1 MCLPVRSKKMADF
14 GQVLPPLRRLD
25 FCPQKWCALALM
37 TSDESRPN
45 RRALLAGIAAAAI
58 VPALPTR
65 PVWASQARLL
75 TARAGTLSLRP
86 NGPATP
92 VWSFAG
98 PDLRLKRGQSHEI
111 VFDNGLPSPAVLTWH
126 GLDAAAAVE
135 PLLGRP
141 PVASGTRETSIISTP
156 HAGTLMAD
164 LRLLED
170 GLKQPARPL
179 PVIVEESEPI
189 AVDRDERFL
198 VEDWRLAPDATAMMP
213 GAAGGDVAPVYTV
226 NGKVA
231 PDFTFRANE
240 RLRLRL
246 INGCQRAV
254 IAVKIEGVE
263 VTVMA
268 LDGQPAEP
276 FVARNGAV
284 VLAPGGRADV
294 FVDGSGAP
302 GSASPILLHD
312 GKEAR
317 PIARLATSTE
327 PPVRPSRLP
336 APAPLPSNGLPVELG
351 LKNALRFD
359 VALGTSDSGWTRP
372 QTFSASTAPAF
383 RAKAGRTV
391 VLALKNTG
399 PVTTVFN
406 LHGHHFRLLDR
417 LDDGW
422 KPYWLDTLAVE
433 PGQTHR
439 IAFAATYPGR
449 YLIESVATE
458 WTAPRLLRWYAV
470 E

>member
-1 MCLPVRSKKMADF
+1 
-14 GQVLPPLRRLD
+14 
-25 FCPQKWCALALM
+25 M

-58 VPALPTR
+58 APSLPVGPAR
-65 PVWASQARLL
+65 ARQARML
-75 TARAGTLSLRP
+75 TAGAGTLPLRP

-98 PDLRLKRGQSHEI
+98 PDLRLRRGQSEEI
-111 VFDNGLPSPAVLTWH
+111 VFENGLPSRAILTWR
-126 GLDAAAAVE
+126 GLDAAAAAE

-141 PVASGTRETSIISTP
+141 PVAAAAKETSTISTP
-156 HAGTLMAD
+156 HAGTLMVD

-179 PVIVEESEPI
+179 PMIVEEAEPV
-189 AVDRDERFL
+189 AVDRDEHFL
-198 VEDWRLAPDATAMMP
+198 IEDWRLAPDGRAMMP
-213 GAAGGDVAPVYTV
+213 GAVGGDIAPIYTV
-226 NGKVA
+226 NGKVV
-231 PDFTFRANE
+231 PDFTLRVNE

-254 IAVKIEGVE
+254 VAVKIDGIDVM
-263 VTVMA
+263 VMA

-294 FVDGSGAP
+294 FLDGTGAP
-302 GSASPILLHD
+302 GSSSPVLLHD
-312 GKEAR
+312 GKDAR
-317 PIARLATSTE
+317 PLARLVTSIE
-327 PPVRPSRLP
+327 PPVRPNRLQA
-336 APAPLPSNGLPVELG
+336 APPLPSNGLPVELG
-351 LKNALRFD
+351 LKSALRFD
-359 VALGTSDSGWTRP
+359 VALGTADGGWARP
-372 QTFSASTAPAF
+372 QSFSASAPPVF

-399 PVTTVFN
+399 TVPSVFH

-433 PGQTHR
+433 PGQTQR

-449 YLIESVATE
+449 YLIQSFAAD
-458 WTAPRLLRWYAV
+458 WTAPRLVRWYAV

>member
-1 MCLPVRSKKMADF
+1 
-14 GQVLPPLRRLD
+14 
-25 FCPQKWCALALM
+25 M

-58 VPALPTR
+58 APSLPAR
-65 PVWASQARLL
+65 PVWASQIHLL
-75 TARAGTLSLRP
+75 VAGPSTLSLRP

-98 PDLRLKRGQSHEI
+98 PDLRLRRGQSQEI
-111 VFDNGLPSPAVLTWH
+111 SFENRLPFPAAITWR
-126 GLDAAAAVE
+126 GLDAAAASE
-135 PLLGRP
+135 PLLGRR
-141 PVASGTRETSIISTP
+141 PVAAKAKENSTISVP
-156 HAGTLMAD
+156 HAGTLMVD

-170 GLKQPARPL
+170 GVRQPARPL
-179 PVIVEESEPI
+179 PMIVQETEPV

-198 VEDWRLAPDATAMMP
+198 IEDWRVAPDGTAVMP
-213 GAAGGDVAPVYTV
+213 GAAGGDIAPIYTV

-231 PDFTFRANE
+231 PDFTLRVNE

-254 IAVKIEGVE
+254 VAMKIEGVE
-263 VTVMA
+263 VMVMA

-276 FVARNGAV
+276 FLARNGAV

-294 FVDGSGAP
+294 FLDGTGAP
-302 GSASPILLHD
+302 GSAAPILLHD
-312 GKEAR
+312 GKEAH
-317 PIARLATSTE
+317 PLARLVTSAE
-327 PPVRPSRLP
+327 SPLRSSRLQ
-336 APAPLPSNGLPVELG
+336 APPPLPSNGLPVELG

-359 VALGTSDSGWTRP
+359 VALGAPDSGWMRP
-372 QTFSASTAPAF
+372 QNFAASAAPIF

-391 VLALKNTG
+391 VLALKNSG
-399 PVTTVFN
+399 PIANVFH

-433 PGQTHR
+433 PGQTQR

-449 YLIESVATE
+449 YLIQSFAAD
-458 WTAPRLLRWYAV
+458 WAAPRLVRWYAV